1 MSHSTSNQKPPP
13 LPPRSPR
20 PPVNT
25 PPPQHSVPGFPPPP
39 PGPPPRNSAVSSS
52 PVGPPPPLPPR
63 PAGYEI
69 RNPSN
74 PTTPL
79 AQPPSTTYSPSSPT
93 FPLPPPPLGPPPPYT
108 ASVIGVP
115 LSPHNQPN
123 PEQLTAQD
131 SAHSFSSS
139 PVSRVPSPATWT
151 KFPPPPPGPPPQ
163 LNPHLSPGIP
173 QYSPP
178 SPRPLSPAGTPVSL
192 PSAQSS
198 PKPEKYQDTTLSI
211 NQAHNND
218 FPTSPREKPSTNQ
231 PPIST
236 LGTSTGTW
244 DHSHS
249 EKPPPKEYGISA
261 PSLVASLNQTANSKT
276 EPSHDI
282 SSTVS
287 PQIISSSPNP
297 ALEASFQSLHLTS
310 APPVPPKA
318 PLAPSITQNHPG
330 EFVAP
335 ASASGPP
342 QDYSH
347 SRYQTQ
353 AHPIYNSTN
362 NAGSPIPDN
371 QPTPANHPASPQGP
385 VFQAYTPP
393 QRGPTPRAV
402 TSCIDIPATFST
414 DWYWHPEA
422 PDYLICSRCYVDNI
436 HGSRYQDEFQSERL
450 SDGKLRICRFSKAR
464 MKDHLYKEALASCSL
479 RAALGWM
486 RKRSTI
492 LDCKGADGVKAA
504 AARGIVWCTTRS
516 NEIPHFLS
524 CQACYEDKLMT
535 NQFADRF
542 SIFTE
547 SQPADAIWACDLAIP
562 FIEREY
568 EEKGKTDDWRG
579 FVAEAKARMNSQP
592 CPQGK
597 RVVPYGRN
605 WFVPK
610 GGPQGLV
617 LCAACYCDH
626 VIHSGEEGR
635 WEIAQGLTRSSDHR
649 VRCARGVFNIRILM
663 AQAHEKKDFAL
674 FWNAVD
680 KLNREKVCDDGGI
693 VDGVWYTLPSNP
705 KDFGVCGACY
715 VGILEPL
722 DVARFWMRKQG
733 APAGAKPLCCFNIGH
748 PKLSKFVPRL
758 LEMYFTLDPKA
769 LDEYASVYAAIPQ
782 CLRDEDKPDRQWYG
796 WKDCAICPECYLDF
810 AQHSPLDKLMELRN
824 TPLTENRMC
833 EMYSPRMRKL
843 YTRCGSTNPPSLQP
857 LLDYSAQRRQV
868 HLETVPQIRMIL
880 FQQRM
885 ALEQQKMLNTMS
897 SHYKMAGLLEQTMYG
912 TPYLYS
918 ASGVGSGFANM
929 SALQGAAYGQQAM
942 GVAAGIIGGSH
953 IPAVQQLEQRW
964 RAVE

>member
-1 MSHSTSNQKPPP
+1 MSHSTSNQPPP

-20 PPVNT
+20 PPVT
-25 PPPQHSVPGFPPPP
+25 DYPPPP
-39 PGPPPRNSAVSSS
+39 PGPPPRNSAIPS
-52 PVGPPPPLPPR
+52 PLGPPPPLPPR
-63 PAGYEI
+63 PAGHEI

-79 AQPPSTTYSPSSPT
+79 AHPPSTTYSPSSPT
-93 FPLPPPPLGPPPPYT
+93 FPPPPPLGPPPPYT
-108 ASVIGVP
+108 ASVIGIP
-115 LSPHNQPN
+115 LSPHNQPH

-131 SAHSFSSS
+131 STHSFSSS
-139 PVSRVPSPATWT
+139 PASGVPGPATWS

-163 LNPHLSPGIP
+163 LSPHLSPGIP
-173 QYSPP
+173 QYSP
-178 SPRPLSPAGTPVSL
+178 SSSRPLSPAENPVSL
-192 PSAQSS
+192 SSAQSS
-198 PKPEKYQDTTLSI
+198 PKPDKYQDTTLGI

-218 FPTSPREKPSTNQ
+218 FLTYPSENPSTNQ

-236 LGTSTGTW
+236 LGTSTETW
-244 DHSHS
+244 NPSHS
-249 EKPPPKEYGISA
+249 EKPPVEEYETSA
-261 PSLVASLNQTANSKT
+261 PSLVASLNPTPNSKT
-276 EPSHDI
+276 EPFHDI

-287 PQIISSSPNP
+287 PQITSYSPNP
-297 ALEASFQSLHLTS
+297 PLEASLQSLHLTS

-318 PLAPSITQNHPG
+318 PLAPSIAQNHPG
-330 EFVAP
+330 EFT
-335 ASASGPP
+335 ASTSASAFASGPF

-353 AHPIYNSTN
+353 GHPIYNPTSK
-362 NAGSPIPDN
+362 ASSPTPDN
-371 QPTPANHPASPQGP
+371 KLTPANHPASPQYP
-385 VFQAYTPP
+385 TFQAYTPP

-402 TSCIDIPATFST
+402 TSCIDIPMTFST

-436 HGSRYQDEFQSERL
+436 HGSRYQDEFQSARF
-450 SDGKLRICRFSKAR
+450 SDGKPRSCRFSKPR
-464 MKDHLYKEALASCSL
+464 MKDHLYKEALASGSL
-479 RAALGWM
+479 RVASDWM
-486 RKRSTI
+486 RKRSAI
-492 LDCKGADGVKAA
+492 LDCKGADGVKAV
-504 AARGIVWCTTRS
+504 AARGITWYTTRS
-516 NEIPHFLS
+516 NKIPNFLS

-535 NQFADRF
+535 KQFADRF
-542 SIFTE
+542 SISTE
-547 SQPADAIWACDLAIP
+547 AQPADALWACDMAIP

-568 EEKGKTDDWRG
+568 EEKGKTDDWQG
-579 FVAEAKARMNSQP
+579 FVVEVKARINSQP

-626 VIHSGEEGR
+626 VIHSGEEGK
-635 WEIAQGLTRSSDHR
+635 WEIAQGLTRSGDHR

-680 KLNREKVCDDGGI
+680 KLNHEKACDDGGI

-722 DVARFWMRKQG
+722 GVARFWARKQG
-733 APAGAKPLCCFNIGH
+733 VPAGVKLLCCFNIGH

-782 CLRDEDKPDRQWYG
+782 CLRDEDKPGRQWYG
-796 WKDCAICPECYLDF
+796 WKDL
-810 AQHSPLDKLMELRN
+810 
-824 TPLTENRMC
+824 C

-843 YTRCGSTNPPSLQP
+843 YTECGSMNPPNLQP
-857 LLDYSAQRRQV
+857 LLEYSAQRRQV
-868 HLETVPQIRMIL
+868 YTETVPQIRMIL

-885 ALEQQKMLNTMS
+885 ALEQQKFLNTTS
-897 SHYKMAGLLEQTMYG
+897 SHYMVAGQLEQMTYG

-918 ASGVGSGFANM
+918 MPGVGSGFANM
-929 SALQGAAYGQQAM
+929 NALQGAAYAQQAM
-942 GVAAGIIGGSH
+942 GVAAGIGGSH
-953 IPAVQQLEQRW
+953 ILAVQQLEHRW